1 MKTNQPQTRIVCK
14 IGGLL
19 LAAAMLGLAG
29 CSKSDDGGAAAPSS
43 KFEWTTEISETT
55 PLFVVPGQ
63 ETVLTYAGENLA
75 SVSVGTLPE
84 GWSATVDESARR
96 ITLTATESASTKAT
110 LEVTATGAD
119 AKSTTQQV
127 GLRCLNDFD
136 DPAGVFVLN
145 EGNMTTENGSL
156 TWISPEGYVLA
167 DAYKTVNGTELGNVA
182 QDMAFHDGKIYV
194 ISQNGDENANGV
206 MFENDG
212 MLVVMDARTLKR
224 TAAYTNDDLEGL
236 NWPSHIAVLDEQHI
250 YLRDNAG
257 IHRFDATTRTLTS
270 IEGSE
275 GAPKSRFVTL
285 GDKVYTY
292 KSSSVFCYLYELS
305 TAGDAVTKLRLPSYF
320 MEVVGIQGADDGRI
334 WVMSYESNKAYINKF
349 DLSTSAIVRRQI
361 GFKPET
367 GSSGV
372 AFVARGNDLY
382 YADGVGLYH
391 LPFDESA
398 DLEIGSG
405 LDAEEKLVD
414 LEGLDE
420 KVGILYNGLGIH
432 PVTGRLYANTIRSYA
447 LFTQNRIWCLDPT
460 ASPVVPVA
468 QYDNYTHFPAGFYFA
483 PAGSEE

>member
-1 MKTNQPQTRIVCK
+1 MKTNQPQKRIVRK

-29 CSKSDDGGAAAPSS
+29 CSKSEGEASAPAS
-43 KFEWTTEISETT
+43 KFEWTTEISGTT

-63 ETVLTYAGENLA
+63 NTELTYAGENLA

-84 GWSATVDESARR
+84 GWSATVDGSARR
-96 ITLTATESASTKAT
+96 ITLSATESAATKAT
-110 LEVTATGAD
+110 LTVTATGAD
-119 AKSTTQQV
+119 TKSYTQQV
-127 GLRCLNDFD
+127 ELRCLNDFD

-182 QDMAFHDGKIYV
+182 QDMAFRDGKIYV
-194 ISQNGDENANGV
+194 ISQNGNKNPNGTQ
-206 MFENDG
+206 FENDG

-224 TAAYTNDDLEGL
+224 TAAYSNDDLEGL
-236 NWPSHIAVLDEQHI
+236 NWPSHIAVLDERHI

-257 IHRFDATTRTLTS
+257 IHRFDATTKTLTS

-305 TAGDAVTKLRLPSYF
+305 TTGDAVTKYRLPSYF
-320 MEVVGIQGADDGRI
+320 MEVVGIQGADDGRM

-349 DLSTSAIVRRQI
+349 DFATSTVVRRQI

-382 YADGVGLYH
+382 YADGVTFYH

-398 DLEIGSG
+398 DLDIDSG
-405 LDAEEKLVD
+405 VDAQQSLVD

-460 ASPVVPVA
+460 ASPVAPVA

-483 PAGSEE
+483 PARSE

>member
-1 MKTNQPQTRIVCK
+1 MKINQPQTRFVGK

-19 LAAAMLGLAG
+19 LAAAMLGFAG
-29 CSKSDDGGAAAPSS
+29 CSKSDDGGAAAPGS

-55 PLFVVPGQ
+55 PLFVVPGR
-63 ETVLTYAGENLA
+63 EAELTYAGENLA
-75 SVSVGTLPE
+75 SVRVGTLPE

-96 ITLTATESASTKAT
+96 ITLSATESAATKAT
-110 LEVTATGAD
+110 LEVTVTGAD
-119 AKSTTQQV
+119 AKTYSQQV
-127 GLRCLNDFD
+127 ELRCLNDFD

-167 DAYKTVNGTELGNVA
+167 DAYKTVNGSELGNVA
-182 QDMAFHDGKIYV
+182 QDMAFCDGKIYV
-194 ISQNGDENANGV
+194 ISQNGNKNPNGTV
-206 MFENDG
+206 FENDG
-212 MLVVMDARTLKR
+212 MLVVVDARTLKR
-224 TAAYTNDDLEGL
+224 TAAYTNDDLDGL
-236 NWPSHIAVLDEQHI
+236 DWPTHIAVLDERHI

-257 IHRFDATTRTLTS
+257 IYRFDPTTKAL
-270 IEGSE
+270 IPIPGAD

-285 GDKVYTY
+285 GDKVYTF
-292 KSSSVFCYLYELS
+292 KSGSVFCYLYELS
-305 TAGDAVTKLRLPSYF
+305 TADDAVKSYRLPSYF
-320 MEVVGIQGADDGRI
+320 MSVVGIQGADDGRI

-349 DLSTSAIVRRQI
+349 DLSTSTVIRRQI

-405 LDAEEKLVD
+405 LEAEEKLVD

-447 LFTQNRIWCLDPT
+447 NFTQNRIWCLDPT
-460 ASPVVPVA
+460 ASPVAPVA

-483 PAGSEE
+483 PARSEE

>member
-1 MKTNQPQTRIVCK
+1 MKTNQSQKRIVRK

-19 LAAAMLGLAG
+19 LAAAMLGLVG
-29 CSKSDDGGAAAPSS
+29 CSKSEGEASAPAS
-43 KFEWTTEISETT
+43 KFEWTTEISGTT

-63 ETVLTYAGENLA
+63 HTELTYAGENLA

-84 GWSATVDESARR
+84 GWSATVDGSARR
-96 ITLTATESASTKAT
+96 ITLSATESAATKAT
-110 LEVTATGAD
+110 LTVTATGAD
-119 AKSTTQQV
+119 TKSYTQQV
-127 GLRCLNDFD
+127 ELRCLNDFD

-182 QDMAFHDGKIYV
+182 QDMAFRDGKIYV
-194 ISQNGDENANGV
+194 ISQNGNKNPNGTQ
-206 MFENDG
+206 FENDG

-224 TAAYTNDDLEGL
+224 TAAYSNDDLEGL
-236 NWPSHIAVLDEQHI
+236 DWPSHIAVLDERHI

-257 IHRFDATTRTLTS
+257 IHRFDATTKTLTS

-305 TAGDAVTKLRLPSYF
+305 TTGDAVTKYRLPYYF
-320 MEVVGIQGADDGRI
+320 MEVVGIQGADDGRM

-349 DLSTSAIVRRQI
+349 DFATSTVVRRQI

-382 YADGVGLYH
+382 YADGVTLYH

-398 DLEIGSG
+398 DLDIDSG
-405 LDAEEKLVD
+405 VDAQQSLVD

-460 ASPVVPVA
+460 ASPVAPVA

-483 PAGSEE
+483 PARSE